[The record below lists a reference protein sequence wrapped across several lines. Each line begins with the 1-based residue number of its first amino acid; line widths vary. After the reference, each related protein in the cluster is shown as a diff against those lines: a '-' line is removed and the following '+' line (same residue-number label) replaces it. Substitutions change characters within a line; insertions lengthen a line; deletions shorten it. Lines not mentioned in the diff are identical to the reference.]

1 MIYGRKRKT
10 VKAIFVLPNLNA
22 GGAERVVT
30 LLSRE
35 LVALGLAVDIALMLD
50 EEVQYE
56 VPNGVQLV
64 KLNTRAMPRK
74 KRLNVM
80 RKYFS
85 QEKKRNPQ
93 LVVLPFHDSCLK
105 NVLMAVFGLNIR
117 VVASERNN
125 PYIKGSSG
133 ISRLKANVP
142 YALASACVFQTP
154 DARAYYAPVIQKKGF
169 IIANPL
175 QLNESLVW
183 SGEEEKSIV
192 SVGRLEPQKN
202 HSMLIEAFEMLH
214 REYPEYILDVYGEG
228 SLRAEL
234 QAKIQEKGLQNAVYL
249 RGYSK
254 EVQRRVSEA
263 ALFVLSSDYEGMS
276 NALIE
281 ALAIGVPSV
290 STDHPIGGARWLI
303 QDGVNGLLTPVADA
317 QALYL
322 AMKHLLEN
330 SDVAKQ
336 MSEEGKKLREKLS
349 ACNIAREWLQMIKTM
364 RGMQ

>member
-1 MIYGRKRKT
+1 M
-10 VKAIFVLPNLNA
+10 KAIFVLPNLNA

-35 LVALGLAVDIALMLD
+35 LVAMGVAVDIALMLD

-56 VPNGVQLV
+56 VPDGVRLM
-64 KLNTRAMPRK
+64 KLNTREMPRK
-74 KRLNVM
+74 KRLTVM

-85 QEKKRNPQ
+85 REKKENPQ

-105 NVLMAVFGLNIR
+105 NVLMAALGLGIR
-117 VVASERNN
+117 VVACERNN
-125 PYIKGSSG
+125 PYIKGTGG
-133 ISRLKANVP
+133 IRRLKANVP

-154 DARAYYAPVIQKKGF
+154 DARAYYAPMIQKKGVV
-169 IIANPL
+169 IANPL
-175 QLNESLVW
+175 QLNASLDW
-183 SGEEEKSIV
+183 KGIGRHTIV

-202 HSMLIEAFEMLH
+202 HAMLLDAFEMLH
-214 REYPEYILDVYGEG
+214 REYPQYILDIYGEG
-228 SLRAEL
+228 SLREEL
-234 QAKIQEKGLQNAVYL
+234 QTKINEKGLQNVFVL

-254 EVQRRVSEA
+254 DVQYPVSEA

-281 ALAIGVPSV
+281 AMAIGVPSV

-303 QDGVNGLLTPVADA
+303 QNGVNGMLTPVADA

-322 AMKHLLEN
+322 AMKRVLED
-330 SDVAKQ
+330 SDLARQ
-336 MSEEGKKLREKLS
+336 ISEEGKKLRERLS
-349 ACNIAREWLQMIKTM
+349 ARNIAGEWLCMMKTI